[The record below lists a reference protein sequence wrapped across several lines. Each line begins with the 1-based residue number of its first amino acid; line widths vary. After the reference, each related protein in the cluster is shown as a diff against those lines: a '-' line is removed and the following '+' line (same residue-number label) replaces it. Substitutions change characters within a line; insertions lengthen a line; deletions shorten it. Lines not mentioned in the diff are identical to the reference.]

1 MRLALRCVPGAN
13 NWALTSTTYP
23 FSRALNQLSATLA
36 AERSSRFEAEV
47 CAPRSVALF
56 CRWFWSLSLSLKPT
70 QLRLR
75 SELASLQA
83 ERDTLAARVA
93 TLERERSQLSDL
105 GRHGKPPGAPSSA
118 DASSPSWWTWLKPGE
133 QESSSDMAVAAVQRH
148 LVTVTTD
155 RDLLA
160 GDLYRCM
167 LDRTAALRDRDAAL
181 AALREATA
189 AGAAAGGQAGRD
201 IGGGE
206 GLHQA
211 PDAGPS

>member
-1 MRLALRCVPGAN
+1 M
-13 NWALTSTTYP
+13 T
-23 FSRALNQLSATLA
+23 Q
-36 AERSSRFEAEV
+36 
-47 CAPRSVALF
+47 
-56 CRWFWSLSLSLKPT
+56 

-105 GRHGKPPGAPSSA
+105 GRHAKPPPGGPSSA
-118 DASSPSWWTWLKPGE
+118 DASSSPSWWAWLKSGE
-133 QESSSDMAVAAVQRH
+133 HDSAGDVAVAAVQRH

-189 AGAAAGGQAGRD
+189 GGAAASAQAASDSSTGD
-201 IGGGE
+201 VMH
-206 GLHQA
+206 LSA